1 MRAVLADAATLF
13 GLAVITVGVY
23 GALRMPDI
31 YTRLHA
37 ASKAAFLG
45 VSAMLVAVAITGS
58 LASVTKAMLIIG
70 LLALTTPVAAHVIAQ
85 AAHRRGEPVAP
96 EEEDAAAAGDGPLGV
111 TPLRRGE

>member
-1 MRAVLADAATLF
+1 MRSVLADAAILF

-45 VSAMLVAVAITGS
+45 VAAMLLAVAITGP
-58 LASVTKAMLIIG
+58 LASVTRALLIVG
-70 LLALTTPVAAHVIAQ
+70 LLALTTPVAAHAIAQ
-85 AAHRRGEPVAP
+85 AAYRRGEPV
-96 EEEDAAAAGDGPLGV
+96 ESEDEDAAAARDRHAGI
-111 TPLRRGE
+111 TPLRRGD

>member
-1 MRAVLADAATLF
+1 MRTVLADAAILL

-45 VSAMLVAVAITGS
+45 VSAMLVAVAITGPF
-58 LASVTKAMLIIG
+58 ASVTRALLIIG
-70 LLALTTPVAAHVIAQ
+70 LLALTTPVAAHAIAQ
-85 AAHRRGEPVAP
+85 AAYRRGDPVAP
-96 EEEDAAAAGDGPLGV
+96 EGADAAEDDRPIGI